1 VDDIEIRPVAEN
13 ERRAVMDTV
22 GTALLE
28 GPMSADALKRYD
40 ASWDGG
46 DFLAAWERE
55 RCVGSVGA
63 FRFDTTVPGGAQL
76 STSGVTGVGVLPTHT
91 RRGLLTSLMT
101 QLLTEARDSGTV
113 LSSLRASEAPIYG
126 RFGFGL
132 AGDTATVAIDARRAL
147 PLQCDIPSGSMRIL
161 ERHELLATVPPIY
174 ELARWRVGTI
184 SRPEWFWPLKLK
196 EASKTA
202 DGPHVKG
209 TFIAAHTTDVDD
221 DGYVHYEVDWN
232 EDFASNPTGKGRII
246 DLWGSSPQVELAL
259 WDYVL
264 GIDIVIDWQA
274 EPRPLDDPIR
284 RVMYDIRAYETRQR
298 LDEQWVRL
306 LDVDAAL
313 VQRSYGRTNRSVTIE
328 IDDPLFADN
337 CGRWTL
343 STDGAE
349 RSDARADVQVDIATI
364 SAAYLGGVSFTEM
377 AAAGAL
383 PDAPAQLLTDLNSLF
398 AFGMAPFSGTMF

>member
-1 VDDIEIRPVAEN
+1 
-13 ERRAVMDTV
+13 
-22 GTALLE
+22 
-28 GPMSADALKRYD
+28 MSADVLKRYD
-40 ASWDGG
+40 PSWDGG

-101 QLLTEARDSGTV
+101 RLLTEARDSGMV

-132 AGDTATVAIDARRAL
+132 AGDTATVAIDARRAR
-147 PLQCDIPSGSMRIL
+147 PLQCDISSGSMRIL
-161 ERHELLATVPPIY
+161 ERHELLTTVPPIY
-174 ELARWRVGTI
+174 ELGRWRVGTI

-202 DGPHVKG
+202 DDPHVKG
-209 TFIAAHTTDVDD
+209 TFVAAHTNDANDD

-232 EDFASNPTGKGRII
+232 EDYASNPTGRGRIL

-264 GIDIVIDWQA
+264 GIDIVIEWQA

-306 LDVDAAL
+306 LDADAAL
-313 VQRSYGRTNRSVTIE
+313 TQRTYGPSDRSVTLK
-328 IDDPLFADN
+328 IDDPMFAEN
-337 CGRWTL
+337 CSSWTI
-343 STDGAE
+343 SRDGAK
-349 RSDARADVQVDIATI
+349 RTDAIPDLSIDIATI
-364 SAAYLGGVSFTEM
+364 SAAYLGGVSWTEM
-377 AAAGAL
+377 AAAGSL
-383 PDAPAQLLTDLNSLF
+383 SGAPAQVLSDLDGLF
-398 AFGMAPFSGTMF
+398 SIHMAPFSGTMF